1 MLSEVLTVTA
11 IVGKV
16 LDEMGVAWL
25 VGGSVASS
33 LLGLPRTTQDVDLVA
48 QLRLPHVPAFV
59 SSLEQAFYVSEEA
72 VRDANRRRG
81 SFNVLHLDTM
91 LKVDIFIPREDA
103 LSRAELGRVCYLD
116 VEEGLRLPV
125 ASPEDVILQKLDWY
139 RKGERVSERQWRDV
153 LGVITVGSGR
163 LDLDYL
169 REVAGQAGLAELLEE
184 ALAAGG
190 RS

>member
-59 SSLEQAFYVSEEA
+59 SSLEQVFYVSEEA
-72 VRDANRRRG
+72 VRDAIRRRG